1 MSLPA
6 AEQRARA
13 VISDVTS
20 EDEARGVI
28 TWLRQQAQALRAE
41 SWEPYVWQ
49 RPHLHPDGWVSE
61 RWPGRNVC
69 DARCADLPAAVPPVH
84 GMWLQR
90 GGRGTGKTEGA
101 AHYVDAHVN
110 GPPCDPRA
118 PGGHRLTIAAPT
130 QADAVSSCVTGV
142 SGLQAVNP
150 LVTVTTTRE
159 GTTVRWPNGT
169 IGRLL
174 GAHTSQ
180 DVDRARAWSNVCL
193 WWLEEAAAMPR
204 LGGLDPDASPGMLD
218 QAPFTL
224 RLHADGA
231 PTPPHMVVTTT
242 PKNRPEVIALL
253 ARTDKVETW
262 GRTRDA
268 HRLDP
273 AVREA
278 LEDRFGGTTAG
289 AQELDGDQIKDTP
302 GALWVSYRPD
312 TIDGEPN
319 PDQRP
324 GIGNDRIDGD
334 DLTRYGWVSHDPDMP
349 RPEAGRIL
357 MERVIIGVDP
367 PGGRTECGITVH
379 GTIGRHGYLLA
390 DLSLAGPPDTW
401 ARVALLAWRDYGAE
415 GIAAE
420 HTYGGD
426 MVTDV
431 LMTRAETMLQTGE
444 LPGIPSIFRVPT
456 KVGKRLRAEP
466 VQALS
471 QQHRLHHLGYHPG
484 VETEQTTWV
493 PTAAESPNR
502 LDAYV
507 HGFTY
512 LLIRNKPGQVANPAR
527 TTGRFRT
534 TTSGR

>member
-1 MSLPA
+1 VSLPA

-69 DARCADLPAAVPPVH
+69 DARCDDLPAAVPPVH

-159 GTTVRWPNGT
+159 GTTVRWPNGA

-204 LGGLDPDASPGMLD
+204 LGGLDPDAAPGMLD

-224 RLHADGA
+224 RLHTDDA
-231 PTPPHMVVTTT
+231 PTHPHMVVTTT

-253 ARTDKVETW
+253 ARPDKVETW

-302 GALWVSYRPD
+302 A
-312 TIDGEPN
+312 
-319 PDQRP
+319 
-324 GIGNDRIDGD
+324 
-334 DLTRYGWVSHDPDMP
+334 
-349 RPEAGRIL
+349 
-357 MERVIIGVDP
+357 
-367 PGGRTECGITVH
+367 
-379 GTIGRHGYLLA
+379 
-390 DLSLAGPPDTW
+390 
-401 ARVALLAWRDYGAE
+401 
-415 GIAAE
+415 
-420 HTYGGD
+420 
-426 MVTDV
+426 
-431 LMTRAETMLQTGE
+431 
-444 LPGIPSIFRVPT
+444 PS
-456 KVGKRLRAEP
+456 G
-466 VQALS
+466 S
-471 QQHRLHHLGYHPG
+471 
-484 VETEQTTWV
+484 
-493 PTAAESPNR
+493 PTAPTPSTGSRTRTN
-502 LDAYV
+502 
-507 HGFTY
+507 G
-512 LLIRNKPGQVANPAR
+512 PASA
-527 TTGRFRT
+527 TTGST
-534 TTSGR
+534 ATTSPVTGGCHTTRTCPALRSAASSWSGSSSASTPPADAPNAGSPSTAPSAATATSSQTSPSPAPPTPGPASPSSPGATTEPKGSQPNTRTAATWSPTC